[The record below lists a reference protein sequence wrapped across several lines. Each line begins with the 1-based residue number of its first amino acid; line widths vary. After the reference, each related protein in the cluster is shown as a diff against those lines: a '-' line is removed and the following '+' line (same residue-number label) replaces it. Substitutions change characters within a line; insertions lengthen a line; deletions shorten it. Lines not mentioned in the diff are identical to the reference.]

1 MYTKYTQQLTYM
13 LGLSLRLDCSQTF
26 EEAGNGPYIS
36 AEEFA
41 DLFSELIASDPGIT
55 SLLQEGSVISNTAVR
70 AGA

>member
-1 MYTKYTQQLTYM
+1 M
-13 LGLSLRLDCSQTF
+13 LGLPMRLDCSQTF

-55 SLLQEGSVISNTAVR
+55 SLLQEGSVTSTTAVR